1 MDEHVNVIGL
11 GYVGSV
17 TAACLANQ
25 EGVRVIGVDKDPN
38 KTEALAAGRSPVIE
52 PGLDDLIRQVITRG
66 TLRITDSLARAVE
79 QTSISFIAVG
89 TPSDRTGESISLMCG
104 A

>member
-1 MDEHVNVIGL
+1 MNKRVSVLGL

-25 EGVRVIGVDKDPN
+25 EGVSVIGVDKDAN

-52 PGLDDLIRQVITRG
+52 PGLDDLVGERRQRDSRLLHRRG
-66 TLRITDSLARAVE
+66 DTE
-79 QTSISFIAVG
+79 
-89 TPSDRTGESISLMCG
+89 
-104 A
+104 